1 MILFFY
7 LNTCQTDYHMTE
19 DTLDPRQYSIDKFNE
34 LLNNENLK
42 LTKKNRATKSI
53 LENLAKD
60 IEKGVFNK
68 AIDKATKK
76 NIPRKWDD
84 PIFLGLYKVSLV
96 KVYSNL
102 NSDSYIKNDRL
113 FKRLLDGEFA
123 GYELAEMN
131 HQQSFP
137 ERWKVHLDEKS
148 KRDRYLFEIN
158 KEQATDQYQ
167 CSRCHKR
174 ECTYYQLQTRSADE
188 PMTTFVTCL
197 NCGKRWK
204 F

>member
-1 MILFFY
+1 MS
-7 LNTCQTDYHMTE
+7 Q
-19 DTLDPRQYSIDKFNE
+19 DTVDPRQLSISKFDE
-34 LLNNENLK
+34 LLNKENSK
-42 LTKKNRATKSI
+42 LAKKNRVTKTI
-53 LENLAKD
+53 LQSLAQD

-68 AIDKATKK
+68 TIEKATLK

-84 PIFLGLYKVSLV
+84 QLFLNMYKVNLV
-96 KVYSNL
+96 RVYSNL

-113 FKRLLDGEFA
+113 FRRLLDGEFE
-123 GYELAEMN
+123 GYELATMN
-131 HQQSFP
+131 HQQSYP
-137 ERWKVHLDEKS
+137 EHWKPYIDEKS

-167 CSRCHKR
+167 CGRCHKR